1 MGRYALVVGTLI
13 AVMGAR
19 TARAEDAE
27 DPGAL
32 LRKARTTEAADRD
45 VAAAIPMYRKVMA
58 LAPASDAA
66 RDAGLRQLELLEQRG
81 EKTAALEVAAALTE
95 RLSARL
101 DDDAKRKVHEAMARM
116 LPAGSKARSPLGEI
130 YVVPPANA
138 SSAASPLEAK
148 VFALLPR
155 VDAANAR
162 SDAGEVETVLR
173 DVGLIGA
180 DAVVPLAKIL
190 RTERFDHAQ
199 FAARALAQIATPEAI
214 DVLVAAAKEGDG
226 FVRTAA
232 VDGLQ
237 RVGPSAIGSPAIMR
251 AVSPLLDD
259 AGYVARTPWIRGP
272 LATHAADAEVE
283 RRMVVAGPDASF
295 WLRIA
300 LTRQLPSA
308 GPALEQATSAGRP
321 LDDDLVAAL
330 ETAGTPKNVA
340 QRETGPVVEL
350 KPGLA
355 PATRLAALRFL
366 VGAPPTEF
374 RLRVAASVA
383 VGCFHAGDATVATA
397 ASAAIWP
404 YVLRAP
410 ENARPDI
417 GAAVLV
423 RGAVPLPPA
432 VIDDDALVAALLRV
446 WLRTSYDSGIRPL
459 DVDVALLTPQRLLER
474 PAFATALAGY
484 LPEASVGRVQADRLS
499 RLLGRLD
506 PRALPS
512 EASDAFRRAL
522 DALATREFE
531 PKDGIG
537 MFALRVA
544 CAANDPRALDAVR
557 RGDRSQ
563 WSIVERMV
571 SVVHQEYASDDRTSL
586 AVDLVAGRESSRYN
600 PGSPEWKSRDMFV
613 LACLRTPAFYEAL
626 ADRLD
631 ADLQRDGGLDVLSRL
646 LRVPH
651 SSDVEPLTLPT
662 AKRFAARWLAV
673 LRRTGPKWPRDR
685 VAGPAYYLARWAAE
699 GDPAA
704 TLALARAR
712 ALGGA
717 PVEANELVVEAL
729 VTALGRTANVSGGK
743 SFLVELSR
751 RADLRPVVAESVVAG
766 LARPGDDG
774 DLARLEEMAA
784 APDGPAASDAVNWL
798 REGGHRAALVRIVSG
813 LAGKTVPPSPWSRSL
828 RLACITLRLE
838 EALPWLLAE
847 LKGGDPEASDEIA
860 QAIDTIQAHHARI
873 ARLEARA
880 TATRDARAELEPM
893 LDDPDPDLR
902 VAAILSYAAITGRDG
917 LPRLLR
923 LAKDE
928 KDPGIRR
935 TILETIDRIAKA
947 PAPAEPVPANE
958 PRAGEGK

>member
-1 MGRYALVVGTLI
+1 MRRFSPFVGILI

-66 RDAGLRQLELLEQRG
+66 RDAGLRLLELLEQRG
-81 EKTAALEVAAALTE
+81 EKTAALEVASALTE

-138 SSAASPLEAK
+138 PSAASPLEAK

-162 SDAGEVETVLR
+162 NDAREVETVLR
-173 DVGLIGA
+173 DVGLIGT

-199 FAARALAQIATPEAI
+199 FAARGLARIATPEAI
-214 DVLVAAAKEGDG
+214 GVLVAAVKDGDG

-232 VDGLQ
+232 LAGLREVQ
-237 RVGPSAIGSPAIMR
+237 PSPTASPAFVK
-251 AVSPLLDD
+251 AVAPLLDD
-259 AGYVARTPWIRGP
+259 PA
-272 LATHAADAEVE
+272 LAASRLVLRYELSRRVDDAEVE
-283 RRMVVAGPDASF
+283 RRLTAGGADASF

-300 LTRQLPSA
+300 LERQLPSA
-308 GPALEQATSAGRP
+308 GPALDRATSAGGDP
-321 LDDDLVAAL
+321 DDDLVAAI
-330 ETAGTPKNVA
+330 EAAGSPKNVA

-350 KPGLA
+350 KPGLS
-355 PATRLAALRFL
+355 PATRLTALKVL
-366 VGAPPTEF
+366 VAAPPTEF
-374 RLRVAASVA
+374 RLRVAAAVA
-383 VGCFHAGDATVATA
+383 VGCVHAGDAAVATA
-397 ASAAIWP
+397 AAAAAWP
-404 YVLRAP
+404 YVLGAP
-410 ENARPDI
+410 EAARPDI
-417 GAAVLV
+417 GVDVLV

-432 VIDDDALVAALLRV
+432 VVEDDVLVAALLRT
-446 WLRTSYDSGIRPL
+446 WLRTSYGSGIDPQEYEVQL
-459 DVDVALLTPQRLLER
+459 VTPPALLGRATFL
-474 PAFATALAGY
+474 TALADVAAGA
-484 LPEASVGRVQADRLS
+484 PGAPRRTDRLL
-499 RLLGRLD
+499 RVLARLD
-506 PRALPS
+506 PRTLPA
-512 EASDAFRRAL
+512 ASSTAWQN
-522 DALATREFE
+522 ALAQMDGREFQSTR
-531 PKDGIG
+531 DVGL
-537 MFALRVA
+537 FALRVA
-544 CAANDPRALDAVR
+544 CAASDPRALDAVR
-557 RGDRSQ
+557 RIDPEDSDT
-563 WSIVERMV
+563 VEAAV
-571 SVVHQEYASDDRTSL
+571 TVVHKEYAGKDRVTL
-586 AVDLVAGRESSRYN
+586 AVDLLAMYRMWEH
-600 PGSPEWKSRDMFV
+600 SPVDARTKFVLESRDSS
-613 LACLRTPAFYEAL
+613 AFYQAL

-631 ADLQRDGGLDVLSRL
+631 ADADAGFAALRRL
-646 LRVPH
+646 LELDRRTGTE
-651 SSDVEPLTLPT
+651 EPS
-662 AKRFAARWLAV
+662 AAAAGSAARWLMV
-673 LRRTGPKWPRDR
+673 LRRVDPATPRDS
-685 VAGPAYYLARWAAE
+685 VAPPAFLLARWAVA

-717 PVEANELVVEAL
+717 PAEANEVVVEAL
-729 VTALGRTANVSGGK
+729 VNAIASRSGVPGGK
-743 SFLVELSR
+743 AFLVELSK
-751 RADLRPVVAESVVAG
+751 RADLRPAVAQAAAYG

-784 APDGPAASDAVNWL
+784 SPTGPGATDAVEAL
-798 REGGHRAALVRIVSG
+798 RSGGHREALVRIVSG
-813 LAGKTVPPSPWSRSL
+813 LAGKTVPPSPWSRNL

-838 EALPWLLAE
+838 EALPWLLTE
-847 LKGGDPEASDEIA
+847 LKGGDPEAADEVA

-880 TATRDARAELEPM
+880 TATRDARADVEPM

-902 VAAILSYAAITGRDG
+902 VAAILSYGAIAGRDG

-928 KDPGIRR
+928 KDPSIRR
-935 TILETIDRIAKA
+935 AILETIDRIAKSPPSAA
-947 PAPAEPVPANE
+947 PPATPEPEKAP
-958 PRAGEGK
+958 RDGK

>member
-1 MGRYALVVGTLI
+1 MRRFSPLVGILI

-19 TARAEDAE
+19 TAHAEDAE

-66 RDAGLRQLELLEQRG
+66 RDAGLRLLELLEQRG
-81 EKTAALEVAAALTE
+81 EKTAALEVAVALTE

-138 SSAASPLEAK
+138 PSAASPLEAK

-162 SDAGEVETVLR
+162 GHATEVETVLGE
-173 DVGLIGA
+173 VGLIGA

-199 FAARALAQIATPEAI
+199 FAARALARIATPEAI
-214 DVLVAAAKEGDG
+214 DVLVAAMKDGDG

-232 VDGLQ
+232 LAGLRAVQ
-237 RVGPSAIGSPAIMR
+237 PSPTASPAFVK
-251 AVSPLLDD
+251 AVAPLLDD
-259 AGYVARTPWIRGP
+259 PA
-272 LATHAADAEVE
+272 LAASRLVLRYELSRRVDDAEVE
-283 RRMVVAGPDASF
+283 RRLTAGGADASF
-295 WLRIA
+295 WLRVA
-300 LTRQLPSA
+300 LERQLPSA
-308 GPALEQATSAGRP
+308 GPALERATSAGRDP
-321 LDDDLVAAL
+321 DDDLVAAI
-330 ETAGTPKNVA
+330 EAAGSPKNVA

-350 KPGLA
+350 KPGLS
-355 PATRLAALRFL
+355 PATRLTALKVL
-366 VGAPPTEF
+366 VAAPPTEF
-374 RLRVAASVA
+374 RLRVAAAVA
-383 VGCFHAGDATVATA
+383 VGCVHAGDAAVATA
-397 ASAAIWP
+397 AAAAAWP
-404 YVLRAP
+404 YVLGAP
-410 ENARPDI
+410 EAARPDI
-417 GAAVLV
+417 GVAVLV
-423 RGAVPLPPA
+423 RGAVPLPAA
-432 VIDDDALVAALLRV
+432 VVDDDALVAALLRA

-459 DVDVALLTPQRLLER
+459 DVEVALLTPQRLLER

-484 LPEASVGRVQADRLS
+484 LPDASVGRIQADRLS
-499 RLLGRLD
+499 RLLARLD
-506 PRALPS
+506 PRRLHPQAS
-512 EASDAFRRAL
+512 EAFRRAL
-522 DALATREFE
+522 EACGTRDFA
-531 PKDGIG
+531 PKDGAG

-544 CAANDPRALDAVR
+544 CAASDPRALDAVR
-557 RGDRSQ
+557 RIEWMRADVVEAAVTVVQETYAGEDR
-563 WSIVERMV
+563 
-571 SVVHQEYASDDRTSL
+571 AAL
-586 AVDLVAGRESSRYN
+586 AVDILGMQLAQPLTART
-600 PGSPEWKSRDMFV
+600 KFV
-613 LACLRTPAFYEAL
+613 IASQDSHAFYRTL

-631 ADLQRDGGLDVLSRL
+631 LDADAGFTVIDN
-646 LRVPH
+646 LRYV
-651 SSDVEPLTLPT
+651 S
-662 AKRFAARWLAV
+662 KRTDSTETPVAAAGFAARWLAV
-673 LRRTGPKWPRDR
+673 LRRIDPASPRKR
-685 VAGPAYYLARWAAE
+685 VAESAFLLARWAVA

-704 TLALARAR
+704 TLVLSRAR

-717 PVEANELVVEAL
+717 PAEPNEVVVEAL
-729 VTALGRTANVSGGK
+729 VNAIASRSGVPGGK
-743 SFLVELSR
+743 AFLVELSR
-751 RADLRPVVAESVVAG
+751 RTDLQPAVAESVVAG

-774 DLARLEEMAA
+774 DLVRLEEMATSPNGPGA
-784 APDGPAASDAVNWL
+784 ADAVYLL
-798 REGGHRAALVRIVSG
+798 RAGGHRAALVRIVSG

-838 EALPWLLAE
+838 EALPWLLTE
-847 LKGGDPEASDEIA
+847 LKGGDPEAADEIA

-880 TATRDARAELEPM
+880 TATRDARADVEPM

-902 VAAILSYAAITGRDG
+902 VAAILSYGAIAGRDG

-935 TILETIDRIAKA
+935 AILETIDRIAKSPPSAA
-947 PAPAEPVPANE
+947 PPATPEPEKAP
-958 PRAGEGK
+958 RDGK